1 MDGLSLD
8 FKRGAALFCLEN
20 RFYHSLPFILSAAA
34 IILFWLGLLRPTT
47 ARINYYELFKIR
59 KRIIKS
65 LSFIPK

>member
-1 MDGLSLD
+1 MASDSSGTNSIN
-8 FKRGAALFCLEN
+8 LFSSAFFS
-20 RFYHSLPFILSAAA
+20 FYYSAADYQFIGA
-34 IILFWLGLLRPTT
+34 NLLITTT